1 MRPRALVTNIASGAR
16 LPARPVTPVQGVA
29 LGGDH
34 GVAMVELSADGGT
47 SWVPAQLGPDHGR
60 YAFRRFRGALA
71 LPPGKHSILARA
83 TNANGVTQPLRQNW
97 NPSGYNRA
105 GVEAVAVEIA

>member
-1 MRPRALVTNIASGAR
+1 MPARAL
-16 LPARPVTPVQGVA
+16 TPIQGVA

-34 GVAMVELSADGGT
+34 GVTGVELSADGGR

-60 YAFRRFRGALA
+60 YSFRRFRGALA
-71 LPPGKHSILARA
+71 LAPGRHLILARA
-83 TNANGVTQPLRQNW
+83 RNAAGVEQPLGQNW

-105 GVEAVAVEIA
+105 GIEPVAVEIA